1 LHDIKVGEKYEVY
14 IDNMAHEG
22 QGVGRIEGVAVFVEG
37 ALTGERVVAQIDK
50 ISKNYVIG
58 HVVEILEKS
67 RDRVE
72 PLCPYA
78 DKCGGCSLQHLSY
91 EGQLK
96 YKTQKVK
103 DNLERIGKVY
113 TRVHDTIGME
123 KPQRY
128 RNKAQFPVGM
138 VEGKAAVTGFYA
150 PRSHD
155 IVPVESCMIQHEIS
169 DEIARIVRNWI
180 RKYNISVY
188 DEKTGK
194 GLIRHIA
201 TRVAFKTGEVMAV
214 IVINGKDIPYKKQLI
229 DALKEEIR
237 GLKSVVININTKK
250 TNVIMGEENITIYGS
265 DNIIDYI
272 KDIKFEIS
280 PLSFFQVNPV
290 QTEVL
295 YGKALEYADLKGEE
309 TVIDVYCGIGTISLF
324 AAQKAAFVYGIEA
337 VHQAVEDAKRNAY
350 INGIKNVEFIS
361 GDAEKV
367 MPELVDKG
375 VKADVVI
382 MDPPRKGC
390 DTSVLEAV
398 IKMNPKKI
406 VYVSCNP
413 STLARDLRYLEDNG
427 YKTMEV
433 QPVDMFP
440 YTYHVESV
448 ALALRSIF
456 KDLSN

>member
-1 LHDIKVGEKYEVY
+1 MLHNIKVGENYEVY

-22 QGVGRIEGVAVFVEG
+22 QGVGRIGGVATFVEG
-37 ALTGERVVAQIDK
+37 ALIGEKVVAQIDK
-50 ISKNYVIG
+50 VYKNYVIS

-67 RDRVE
+67 HDRVK
-72 PLCPYA
+72 PLCSYA
-78 DKCGGCSLQHLSY
+78 NKCGGCSFQHLSY

-113 TRVHDTIGME
+113 TKVHEIIGMKE
-123 KPQRY
+123 PQRY

-138 VEGKAAVTGFYA
+138 LDGEVVTGFYA

-155 IVPVESCMIQHEIS
+155 IVPIESCMIQNEIS
-169 DEIARIVRNWI
+169 DNIARTVRNWI
-180 RKYNISVY
+180 KKYNVSVY
-188 DEKTGK
+188 DEKAGK
-194 GLIRHIA
+194 GLIRHIV
-201 TRVAFKTGEVMAV
+201 TRVAFKTGEVMV
-214 IVINGKDIPYKKQLI
+214 ILVVNGKHIPYKEQLI
-229 DALKEEIR
+229 DALKKEIK
-237 GLKSVVININTKK
+237 GLKSVVLNINTKR
-250 TNVIMGEENITIYGS
+250 TNVIMGKDNITIYGS

-295 YGKALEYADLKGEE
+295 YGKVLEYADLKGNE

-324 AAQKAAFVYGIEA
+324 AAQKAFFVYGIEA

-361 GDAEKV
+361 GQAEKV

-382 MDPPRKGC
+382 IDPPRKGC
-390 DTSVLEAV
+390 DIPVLEAIV
-398 IKMNPKKI
+398 NMNPQKI

-413 STLARDLRYLEDNG
+413 STLARDLRYLDDKG

-440 YTYHVESV
+440 YTHHVESV
-448 ALALRSIF
+448 CLITNKS
-456 KDLSN
+456 

>member
-1 LHDIKVGEKYEVY
+1 MQDIKAGKKYEVC

-37 ALTGERVVAQIDK
+37 ALTGEKIIAEIDK
-50 ISKNYVIG
+50 VSKNYVIG
-58 HVVEILEKS
+58 HVNQILDKS
-67 RDRVE
+67 PDRIQ

-78 DKCGGCSLQHLSY
+78 EKCGGCSLQHLSY
-91 EGQLK
+91 KGQLK
-96 YKTQKVK
+96 YKKQKIK
-103 DNLERIGKVY
+103 DDLERIGKIQAK
-113 TRVHDTIGME
+113 VHETIGME

-138 VEGKAAVTGFYA
+138 VEGKTVTGFYT

-155 IVPVESCMIQHEIS
+155 IIPIESCMIQHEIS
-169 DEIARIVRNWI
+169 DNIATIIRNWI
-180 RKYNISVY
+180 KEYGIYVY

-194 GLIRHIA
+194 GLIRHVV

-214 IVINGKDIPYKKQLI
+214 IVINGKNIPCKKQLI
-229 DALKEEIR
+229 HALKEDIK
-237 GLKSVVININTKK
+237 GLKSVVLNINTKR
-250 TNVIMGEENITIYGS
+250 TNVIMGEKNITIYGS

-272 KDIKFEIS
+272 NDIKFEIS

-295 YGKALEYADLKGEE
+295 YGKALEYADLNRNE

-324 AAQKAAFVYGIEA
+324 AAQKASFVYGIE
-337 VHQAVEDAKRNAY
+337 VIQQAVEDAKRNAR

-361 GDAEKV
+361 GEAEKI
-367 MPELVDKG
+367 MPELAGKG
-375 VKADVVI
+375 IKADVII

-390 DTSVLEAV
+390 NISVLEAV
-398 IKMNPKKI
+398 VKMNPEKI

-413 STLARDLRYLEDNG
+413 STLARDLKYLEDNS
-427 YKTMEV
+427 YKTIEV

-440 YTYHVESV
+440 FTYHVECV
-448 ALALRSIF
+448 VNLQR
-456 KDLSN
+456 K

>member
-1 LHDIKVGEKYEVY
+1 MLHNIKVGENYEVY

-155 IVPVESCMIQHEIS
+155 IVPVESCMIQDEVS
-169 DEIARIVRNWI
+169 DYIARTIRNWI
-180 RKYNISVY
+180 KKYNVSVY
-188 DEKTGK
+188 DEKAGK
-194 GLIRHIA
+194 GLIRHIV
-201 TRVAFKTGEVMAV
+201 TRVGFKTGEVMV
-214 IVINGKDIPYKKQLI
+214 ILVVNGKHIPYKEQLI
-229 DALKEEIR
+229 DALKKEIN
-237 GLKSVVININTKK
+237 GLKSVVLNINTKR
-250 TNVIMGEENITIYGS
+250 TNVIMGEDNITIYGS

-295 YGKALEYADLKGEE
+295 YGKALEYADLKGDE

-382 MDPPRKGC
+382 IDPPRKGC

-448 ALALRSIF
+448 CLITNKS
-456 KDLSN
+456 

>member
-1 LHDIKVGEKYEVY
+1 MQDIKAGKKYEVC

-37 ALTGERVVAQIDK
+37 ALTGEKIIAEIDK
-50 ISKNYVIG
+50 VSKNYVIG
-58 HVVEILEKS
+58 HVNQILNKS
-67 RDRVE
+67 PDRIE

-78 DKCGGCSLQHLSY
+78 GKCGGCSLQHLSY
-91 EGQLK
+91 KGQLK
-96 YKTQKVK
+96 YKKQKIK
-103 DNLERIGKVY
+103 DNLERIGKIQAK
-113 TRVHDTIGME
+113 VHETIGME

-138 VEGKAAVTGFYA
+138 VEGKTVTGFYT

-155 IVPVESCMIQHEIS
+155 IIPIESCMIQHEIS
-169 DEIARIVRNWI
+169 DNIATIIRNWI
-180 RKYNISVY
+180 KEYGIYVY
-188 DEKTGK
+188 DEKRGK
-194 GLIRHIA
+194 GLIRHIV

-214 IVINGKDIPYKKQLI
+214 IVINGKNIPCKKQLI
-229 DALKEEIR
+229 HALKKDIK
-237 GLKSVVININTKK
+237 GLKSVVLNINTKR
-250 TNVIMGEENITIYGS
+250 TNVIMGEKNITIYGS

-272 KDIKFEIS
+272 NDIKFEIS

-295 YGKALEYADLKGEE
+295 YGKALEYADLSRNE

-324 AAQKAAFVYGIEA
+324 AAQKASFVYGIE
-337 VHQAVEDAKRNAY
+337 VIEQAVEDAKRNAR

-361 GDAEKV
+361 GEAEKI
-367 MPELVDKG
+367 MPELADKG
-375 VKADVVI
+375 IKADVII

-390 DTSVLEAV
+390 NISVLEALV
-398 IKMNPKKI
+398 KMNPEKI

-413 STLARDLRYLEDNG
+413 STLARDLKYLEDNS
-427 YKTMEV
+427 YKTIEV

-440 YTYHVESV
+440 FTYHVECV
-448 ALALRSIF
+448 VNLQR
-456 KDLSN
+456 K

>member
-1 LHDIKVGEKYEVY
+1 LHNIKVGENYEVY

-155 IVPVESCMIQHEIS
+155 IVPVESCMIQDEVS
-169 DEIARIVRNWI
+169 DYIARTIRNWI
-180 RKYNISVY
+180 KKYNVSVY
-188 DEKTGK
+188 DEKAGK
-194 GLIRHIA
+194 GLIRHIV
-201 TRVAFKTGEVMAV
+201 TRVGFKTGEVMV
-214 IVINGKDIPYKKQLI
+214 ILVVNGKHIPYKEQLI
-229 DALKEEIR
+229 DALKKEIN
-237 GLKSVVININTKK
+237 GLKSVVLNINTKR
-250 TNVIMGEENITIYGS
+250 TNVIMGEDNITIYGS

-295 YGKALEYADLKGEE
+295 YGKALEYADLKGDE

-382 MDPPRKGC
+382 IDPPRKGC

-448 ALALRSIF
+448 CLITNKS
-456 KDLSN
+456 